1 MINRVIYKNKKNQDN
16 IDIIKSNLRKEYID
30 KLKRNRKEYSRKIDG
45 KKIIKKLNDRFE
57 IERLIEYSE
66 DLREKQRKKEQLEY
80 VDINNF

>member
-1 MINRVIYKNKKNQDN
+1 M
-16 IDIIKSNLRKEYID
+16 RKEYID